1 MAMRYPMILDIPTS
15 AGESFAS
22 AAAPVVRRMALEA
35 TTVFPVRKPHE
46 NGISE
51 NANNPQPHAKR
62 PLQPVRRAAGAGP
75 AWRQLSAGLCTRQA
89 RPRRLRQSLAEADLG
104 RTAGGGEMTD
114 IVERLRQDA
123 KANGSDVLCWE
134 ELSAIELEAADEIE
148 RLRSRLK
155 WFEDAGGVAVTTK
168 VHQQHAENERL
179 REAKKDALWVINQG
193 QIEINRLHEE
203 LLSRH
208 NELRAKADEIERL
221 GAWVRELRSALGE
234 LRTHLHAA
242 GRRPEECYEM
252 SVIDNA
258 LGWRAGD
265 E

>member
-1 MAMRYPMILDIPTS
+1 
-15 AGESFAS
+15 
-22 AAAPVVRRMALEA
+22 
-35 TTVFPVRKPHE
+35 
-46 NGISE
+46 
-51 NANNPQPHAKR
+51 
-62 PLQPVRRAAGAGP
+62 
-75 AWRQLSAGLCTRQA
+75 
-89 RPRRLRQSLAEADLG
+89 
-104 RTAGGGEMTD
+104 MTD
-114 IVERLRQDA
+114 IVERLR
-123 KANGSDVLCWE
+123 DVTSQTLTSECHQ
-134 ELSAIELEAADEIE
+134 AADEI
-148 RLRSRLK
+148 
-155 WFEDAGGVAVTTK
+155 
-168 VHQQHAENERL
+168 ERL

-208 NELRAKADEIERL
+208 NELRAKADEIELL